1 MLLRRR
7 PRATGT
13 VILETANAQTQA
25 KGGVMTER
33 VHLADLVDP
42 EFSPEVEEMR
52 ALMGAMVDQCP
63 LDAAALHA
71 RARADTGLD
80 DFGPRD
86 YEERLDVLLAA
97 IRDTAGADG
106 PGQINFYAQILQLL
120 KNRLLFTDLLG
131 RHPEIRQIEVE
142 PPLVIVGLPRT
153 GTTHLH
159 NLLAAGSTFRTL
171 PYWESMEPWPLPDE
185 VDVDPD
191 PRRARCDA
199 AVEFMNAA
207 MPYFPLMHEMT
218 TDHVHEEIQLLAN
231 DFSTMYFETLG
242 HVPAWRDYYLEHD
255 QTPHYLHLRAQLQAL
270 QFVGGGGRWLLKS
283 PQHLEQLPVLAEVFP
298 GLAVAVTHRDPSE
311 VVVSMATMVAYSA
324 RMHRA
329 PVPAHLIGP
338 YWEDRIERMLDA
350 LMADRGAI
358 PVERS
363 VDVRFTEF
371 MDDELGTIGRVCAM
385 AGHDVTPALL
395 ASMTGYLHSHPRGRL
410 GAIDYRPGDVG
421 LDRDEL
427 RERFAPYVARFL

>member
-1 MLLRRR
+1 M
-7 PRATGT
+7 
-13 VILETANAQTQA
+13 E
-25 KGGVMTER
+25 
-33 VHLADLVDP
+33 
-42 EFSPEVEEMR
+42 
-52 ALMGAMVDQCP
+52 
-63 LDAAALHA
+63 AAAPFADQVPFTLDGLLGQA
-71 RARADTGLD
+71 RDETGLD
-80 DFGPRD
+80 NFGDGWFREPLSHL
-86 YEERLDVLLAA
+86 LDALATEA
-97 IRDTAGADG
+97 GLSPFGRITAST
-106 PGQINFYAQILQLL
+106 QILQLL
-120 KNRLLFTDLLG
+120 KNRLLIEDLLV
-131 RHPEIRQIEVE
+131 RHPEIHDVAIER
-142 PPLVIVGLPRT
+142 PIIIAGLPRT

-171 PYWESMEPWPLPDE
+171 PYWESVEPWPLPHE
-185 VDVDPD
+185 VGVVPD

-255 QTPHYLHLRAQLQAL
+255 QTPHYRHLRAQLQAL

-298 GLAVAVTHRDPSE
+298 GLAVAITHRDPCE

-338 YWEDRIERMLDA
+338 YWEDRIESMLDA
-350 LMADRGAI
+350 LMADRGSI
-358 PVERS
+358 PAARS

-371 MDDELGTIGRVCAM
+371 MDDEIGTTRRVCAM
-385 AGHDVTPALL
+385 AGHDVTPAML
-395 ASMTGYLHSHPRGRL
+395 ASMTGYLDSHPRGRL
-410 GAIDYRPGDVG
+410 GTIDYRPGDVG
-421 LDRDEL
+421 LDPDEL
-427 RERFAPYVARFL
+427 RERFAPYVARFV

>member
-1 MLLRRR
+1 MAE
-7 PRATGT
+7 P
-13 VILETANAQTQA
+13 
-25 KGGVMTER
+25 
-33 VHLADLVDP
+33 VHLTDLVDP
-42 EFSPEVEEMR
+42 TFSPEVEAMR
-52 ALMGAMVDQCP
+52 ALMGTMVDQCP

-71 RARADTGLD
+71 QARADTGLD

-86 YEERLDVLLAA
+86 YEERLDVLLTA
-97 IRDTAGADG
+97 ITDTAGADG

-120 KNRLLFTDLLG
+120 KNRLLLTDLLG
-131 RHPEIRQIEVE
+131 RHPEIRHLEVE

-159 NLLAAGSTFRTL
+159 NLLASGSTFRTL
-171 PYWESMEPWPLPDE
+171 PYWESIEPWPLPHE
-185 VDVDPD
+185 VGVVPD

-207 MPYFPLMHEMT
+207 MPYFSLMHEMT

-242 HVPAWRDYYLEHD
+242 HVPAWRDYYLAHD
-255 QTPHYLHLRAQLQAL
+255 QTPHYRHLRLQLQAL

-283 PQHLEQLPVLAEVFP
+283 PQHLEQLPVLADAFP
-298 GLAVAVTHRDPSE
+298 GLSVVITHRDPSE

-329 PVPAHLIGP
+329 PVPARLIGP
-338 YWEDRIERMLDA
+338 YWADRIEGMLGA
-350 LMADRGAI
+350 LMADRRVI
-358 PVERS
+358 PAERS
-363 VDVRFTEF
+363 LDVRFTEF
-371 MDDELGTIGRVCAM
+371 MDDELGTVRRVCAM
-385 AGHDVTPALL
+385 AGHDLTPALL
-395 ASMTGYLHSHPRGRL
+395 ASLAGYADSHPRGRL
-410 GAIDYRPGDVG
+410 GTIDYRPDDVG

-427 RERFAPYVARFL
+427 RQRFAPYVARFL